1 VATEPAKKA
10 FFGRY
15 EAESSAHVV
24 DIAAAVPKC
33 SQRCAPVLN
42 LISRPVRFRPV
53 HTPSSFFFPSISHPV
68 FTVLNLANFL
78 VLPLIFA
85 ATMTLYRQT

>member
-24 DIAAAVPKC
+24 RSSSAEMQSKMCTGVEFDFPAGPF
-33 SQRCAPVLN
+33 P
-42 LISRPVRFRPV
+42 SRSHSFI
-53 HTPSSFFFPSISHPV
+53 FFFPSISHPV